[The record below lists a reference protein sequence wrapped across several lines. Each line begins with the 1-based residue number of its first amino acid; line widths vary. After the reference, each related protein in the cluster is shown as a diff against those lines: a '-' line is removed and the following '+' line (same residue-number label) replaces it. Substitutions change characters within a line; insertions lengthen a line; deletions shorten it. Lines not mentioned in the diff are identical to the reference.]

1 MKLGYTFY
9 LKDWNTSEK
18 VFQLDL
24 KARGL
29 YRELIDLAFLNDNK
43 TIVNLPVWIRK
54 FNTNENEIESIL
66 KFLEQLGLIEINE
79 DILFIPSCEAR
90 LNMIRGGRKG
100 GKSKP
105 TIKGIVKPTPKPI
118 AKQKKVNKKEKKYR
132 EFKHLSITLKE
143 FEKLSK
149 EYSKEA
155 IDNTLDSIENYK
167 KNTNYNSLYLT
178 ALKWL
183 KRDSPKENTEE
194 TPLEAL
200 ERKRKEA
207 DKF

>member
-118 AKQKKVNKKEKKYR
+118 VKQKKVNKKEKKYR
-132 EFKHLSITLKE
+132 EFKHLSITVKE

-183 KRDSPKENTEE
+183 KRDSPKENTEAKL
-194 TPLEAL
+194 TQAPKPLN
-200 ERKRKEA
+200 
-207 DKF
+207 

>member
-105 TIKGIVKPTPKPI
+105 TSKGIVKPTPKPI
-118 AKQKKVNKKEKKYR
+118 VKQKKVNKKEKKYR
-132 EFKHLSITLKE
+132 EFKHLSITVKE

-183 KRDSPKENTEE
+183 KRDSPKENTEAKL
-194 TPLEAL
+194 TQAPKPLN
-200 ERKRKEA
+200 
-207 DKF
+207 